1 MSGCLFLA
9 LMCMETACVLLSQWR
24 SYYGLKY
31 STNLPIILVF
41 KVCIFCHKKRIYY
54 IWNTHGVR
62 WYTWSGSCN
71 PVFSK
76 GYAHIRVTLWITFA
90 LLIHCVSR
98 RSSNDHCTMGCKV
111 ADDLWNLLRVKCNYA
126 RPEVKLIGSRCSKG
140 TPLWRHYIV
149 YNMAEPEP
157 INSVGNIKEAGFEDK
172 LRIKMACRPKPMI
185 E

>member
-1 MSGCLFLA
+1 MVISI
-9 LMCMETACVLLSQWR
+9 QWR

-41 KVCIFCHKKRIYY
+41 KVCLFCHKRNTFITSEILALVDIHDLVLVILCFRKDTRIF
-54 IWNTHGVR
+54 I
-62 WYTWSGSCN
+62 
-71 PVFSK
+71 
-76 GYAHIRVTLWITFA
+76 WITFA

-172 LRIKMACRPKPMI
+172 LRIKMTCRSKPMI